1 MTPVSSST
9 SRRTASTRG
18 IRWLRGFC
26 ATSATRARH
35 PGLQPHAQEVQQTA
49 DDIVIINNGRLIR
62 SGTLAELS
70 GGRGTV
76 VRSSDLDSLA
86 GALRIADVESAPGP
100 DDTLIAETTDLRL
113 VGDVALRAGLPIWEL
128 KAKQADLEELFFSL
142 TEGTNRNLGDATYP
156 DSAAPTERDAL
167 AGQEGAN
174 L

>member
-1 MTPVSSST
+1 MT
-9 SRRTASTRG
+9 
-18 IRWLRGFC
+18 LC
-26 ATSATRARH
+26 ARSNSDVDLLAAGRFRL
-35 PGLQPHAQEVQQTA
+35 GLA
-49 DDIVIINNGRLIR
+49 D
-62 SGTLAELS
+62 
-70 GGRGTV
+70 
-76 VRSSDLDSLA
+76 

>member
-1 MTPVSSST
+1 MSSHPST
-9 SRRTASTRG
+9 IAAEPPHDDG
-18 IRWLRGFC
+18 AGWNDC
-26 ATSATRARH
+26 ATLHLRDGGG
-35 PGLQPHAQEVQQTA
+35 GLLHAMK
-49 DDIVIINNGRLIR
+49 RIR

>member
-1 MTPVSSST
+1 MAARLPAPPQ
-9 SRRTASTRG
+9 RRG
-18 IRWLRGFC
+18 QD
-26 ATSATRARH
+26 H
-35 PGLQPHAQEVQQTA
+35 PGLQPHAPGRSSRPPTTSSSSTTASSFARARWPNSPEVGA
-49 DDIVIINNGRLIR
+49 R
-62 SGTLAELS
+62 SS
-70 GGRGTV
+70 
-76 VRSSDLDSLA
+76 RSSDLDSLA